1 MPLLIKDTAQRIRAH
16 RPNKNGMHPAIA
28 ERLLRLGID
37 PEERARSINLA
48 RDTARSDTTPSVR
61 RSLGLSA
68 RAADGE
74 GRLALD
80 LAPDDVR
87 ITPLLNRAALYY
99 RNDAYIAEDV
109 CPVEMTTERS
119 ARYQIWGRDDDLEA
133 PEDEIGPTGSAKEVN
148 PTLSDDTYA
157 VRSYALKGM
166 VSRDTE
172 RANPTLGY
180 RARVTGNV
188 RGRLML
194 RKEIRTADAFL
205 NTANYPSSNRRALG
219 GTANW
224 DGGSAA
230 DPIDDVL
237 YAQEQI
243 TGVDV
248 TDMVMSDIVWH
259 GAQQNDLIK
268 AILASQYDNQGLL
281 RRQDLGLYF
290 GILNVRVTKAVKK
303 TAAGRVRIWGSTA
316 VWLGYVD
323 RAPGMLTFARS
334 FRLSQGA
341 GGFITKVI
349 VNDDRGEDGVE
360 YIRVSYAEDTA
371 KIVAPTYGFLLTGAH
386 S

>member
-1 MPLLIKDTAQRIRAH
+1 MLIKDTAQKIRAN
-16 RPNKNGMHPAIA
+16 RPSRLGMHPAVV
-28 ERLLRLGID
+28 ERLVRLGVD
-37 PEERARSINLA
+37 PEARARSISLA
-48 RDTARSDTTPSVR
+48 SDTGRAETTPSGR
-61 RSLGLSA
+61 QALGLQP
-68 RAADGE
+68 AALG
-74 GRLALD
+74 GAAPLALSLD
-80 LAPDDVR
+80 PDDVR

-99 RNDAYIAEDV
+99 RNDAMIAEDV
-109 CPVEMTTERS
+109 CPVEMTGERS

-148 PTLSDDTYA
+148 PTLSDDSFS
-157 VRSYALKGM
+157 VRSYTLKGM

-172 RANPTLGY
+172 AANPTLGL
-180 RARVTGNV
+180 RARVAGNV
-188 RGRLML
+188 RNRLML

-205 NTANYPSSNRRALG
+205 NTSNYPSTNRRALG

-237 YAQEQI
+237 FAQESI

-268 AILASQYDNQGLL
+268 AILASQYDNQGML

-303 TAAGRVRIWGSTA
+303 TSAGRVRIWGSTA
-316 VWLGYVD
+316 IWMGYVD
-323 RAPGMLTFARS
+323 RAQGQLTFARS
-334 FRLSQGA
+334 FRLKQGA
-341 GGFITKVI
+341 GGFITKII
-349 VNDDRGEDGVE
+349 VVEDRGEDGAE
-360 YIRVSYAEDTA
+360 YVRVAYAEDTA